1 MPERC
6 WRSAPREVEEPLHFR
21 EANDHTGSM
30 KYVRATAAFLFLGG
44 LPVAGAPPPVPPP
57 TPAPSPYSTTLAE
70 GLAQKLDALLRRSQL
85 KKPPREKTVSVS
97 EPELNSYLNLTLG
110 PKMPKGVSDVVV
122 RFERDRLT
130 ARALVDL
137 AEVQA
142 KIPSGSL
149 GGLLSFLSGKVPLEA
164 RGRLDAAEDGFST
177 FAIEEVNLSTIPVP
191 VSMVEQLVVSATKTA
206 ESPQGFDV
214 HSPFRLP
221 YDLKRVRI
229 QPGRALLEY

>member
-1 MPERC
+1 M
-6 WRSAPREVEEPLHFR
+6 L
-21 EANDHTGSM
+21 
-30 KYVRATAAFLFLGG
+30 LL
-44 LPVAGAPPPVPPP
+44 
-57 TPAPSPYSTTLAE
+57 
-70 GLAQKLDALLRRSQL
+70 GLASPGGASSPPAAAPAAAYSAADAEALSQKLDALLRRSQL

-122 RFERDRLT
+122 RFERDRLA

-137 AEVQA
+137 AEVQG

-164 RGRLDAAEDGFST
+164 RGRLDAAADGFST
-177 FAIEEVNLSTIPVP
+177 FAIEEVSLSTIPVP
-191 VSMVEQLVVSATKTA
+191 VSVVEQIVTSATRSA
-206 ESPQGFDV
+206 SSPQGFDI